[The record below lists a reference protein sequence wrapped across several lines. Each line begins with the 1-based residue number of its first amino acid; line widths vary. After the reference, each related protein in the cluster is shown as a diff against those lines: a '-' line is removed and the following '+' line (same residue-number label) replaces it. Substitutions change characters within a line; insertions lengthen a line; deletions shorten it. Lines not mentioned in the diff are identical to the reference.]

1 MMKRN
6 VINKGFGLLE
16 LMLSL
21 AVIVAILLVA
31 GRYYQ
36 VTSTSRSVNE
46 AGNIVQA
53 IYTASTTYYDNIG
66 DLPKDDLMTV
76 LTDNAL
82 LPDNFSH
89 TDFKNPWGGSV
100 KVETSKDLKSI
111 TIKMSDLPDKACNN
125 LAAQLSARKAFNL
138 NNPTCTAK
146 GEFTVDADIAS

>member
-1 MMKRN
+1 MIKRN
-6 VINKGFGLLE
+6 INKGFGLLE

-21 AVIVAILLVA
+21 AIIVAILLVA

-66 DLPKDDLMTV
+66 DLPKDDLMTA

-82 LPDNFSH
+82 LPANFSY
-89 TDFKNPWGGSV
+89 TDFKNPWGGA
-100 KVETSKDLKSI
+100 VEAKSKDKKSI
-111 TIKMSDLPDKACNN
+111 TITMTELPDKACNN
-125 LAAQLSARKAFNL
+125 LVAQLTARKAFNL
-138 NNPTCTAK
+138 NNPSCTAD
-146 GEFTVDADIAS
+146 GEFSVDADISS

>member
-1 MMKRN
+1 MIKRRR
-6 VINKGFGLLE
+6 NKGFGLLE

-53 IYTASTTYYDNIG
+53 IYTASITYYDNIAP
-66 DLPKDDLMTV
+66 LPDKDLMTK

-82 LPDNFSH
+82 LPANFSH
-89 TDFKNPWGGSV
+89 TDFKNPWGGKVSAEGGGDGKSV
-100 KVETSKDLKSI
+100 KIGMTGV
-111 TIKMSDLPDKACNN
+111 PFKACEN
-125 LAAQLSARKAFNL
+125 LAAQLTARHAFNL
-138 NNPTCTAK
+138 SSPSCTAK
-146 GEFTVDADIAS
+146 GEFSMTAKIVN